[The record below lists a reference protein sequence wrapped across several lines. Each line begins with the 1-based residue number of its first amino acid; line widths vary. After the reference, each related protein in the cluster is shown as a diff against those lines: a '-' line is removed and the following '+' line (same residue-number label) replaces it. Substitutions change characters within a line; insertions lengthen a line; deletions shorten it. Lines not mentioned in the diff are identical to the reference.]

1 MAEEEKELDLDVEEE
16 AKPKSKLIIII
27 VVVVLLLGGIGAAVM
42 LLMGGDDEEE
52 SSSEEVPAEELEV
65 KTPAIY
71 IPMKPSFIVNFAT
84 PGAQRFLQVE
94 VNLMTRNP
102 AVVNVVEQHIPLIR
116 NNFIALFSAQ
126 EFEEVATTEG
136 KEALRQA
143 ALEEIQNIINDEMG
157 EPGIEQVL
165 FTAFVIQ

>member
-1 MAEEEKELDLDVEEE
+1 
-16 AKPKSKLIIII
+16 
-27 VVVVLLLGGIGAAVM
+27 
-42 LLMGGDDEEE
+42 
-52 SSSEEVPAEELEV
+52 
-65 KTPAIY
+65 
-71 IPMKPSFIVNFAT
+71 
-84 PGAQRFLQVE
+84 
-94 VNLMTRNP
+94 MTRNP